1 MQQLTNR
8 TIEQICGPCLYLGR
22 IWTQRGLGIT
32 QAEWQANREHTV
44 HGLEPHG
51 IPVRGRNEF
60 LELFERYRIEIVET
74 P

>member
-1 MQQLTNR
+1 LQLFF
-8 TIEQICGPCLYLGR
+8 L
-22 IWTQRGLGIT
+22 
-32 QAEWQANREHTV
+32 ANREHTV